1 MCAARVSP
9 DTTTF
14 VSIAAIS
21 FTAAALDAARPSSDL
36 ARGGRR
42 ALAAGVMRPKKIAI
56 LTAGGLAPCL
66 NAAIAGLIE
75 RYSAVAPEIEII
87 CYRGGYKGLLLGDS
101 LAVTSDVRRQAAVL
115 RRHGGSAIGNSR
127 VKLTNVKDCVKRGL
141 VREGQNPLQVAA
153 EQLVRD
159 GIDVLHTIG
168 GDDTNTTAA
177 DLAAFLARNKY
188 ELTVIGLPKTIDN
201 DVVPIRQSLGAW
213 TAAEEG
219 AKFFARVVA
228 ESGANPRML
237 IVHEVMGRNC
247 GWLTAATACE
257 YRKLLDATP
266 LVPPLGLSRAQLD
279 VHGVYLPE
287 LALDIPAEAQRLKA
301 VMERAGNVNVFISEG
316 AGVESIVAEMTSRG
330 QEVPRDAFGHVKL
343 DAVNPGK
350 WFGDQFAKMIGAE
363 KVLVQKSGYFA
374 RSAPASASDIELIE
388 RCVVHA
394 VECALRRESGVVGQ
408 DEERGDALRAI
419 EFARIKGGKPFA
431 AGASWFRELLGAI
444 GQSFTPG
451 VAVAAH

>member
-1 MCAARVSP
+1 
-9 DTTTF
+9 
-14 VSIAAIS
+14 
-21 FTAAALDAARPSSDL
+21 
-36 ARGGRR
+36 
-42 ALAAGVMRPKKIAI
+42 MRPKKVAL

-66 NAAIAGLIE
+66 SAAVAGLIQ
-75 RYSAVAPEIEII
+75 RYSAVAPDIAIL

-101 LAVTSDVRRQAAVL
+101 FSVGAAERTAAPVL
-115 RRHGGSAIGNSR
+115 LKHGGSPIGNSR

-159 GIDVLHTIG
+159 GVDVLHTIG

-177 DLAAFLARNKY
+177 DLAAYLAKNNY
-188 ELTVIGLPKTIDN
+188 QLTVIGLPKTIDN

-219 AKFFARVVA
+219 AGFFQRVVA
-228 ESGANPRML
+228 EHSANPRML

-247 GWLTAATACE
+247 GWLTAATAQA
-257 YRKLLDATP
+257 YLARLDATP
-266 LVPPLGLSRAQLD
+266 LAPGLGLSRDRLA
-279 VHGVYLPE
+279 VHGVYVPE
-287 LALDIPAEAQRLKA
+287 LALDIAAEAQRLKA
-301 VMERAGNVNVFISEG
+301 IIDRVGNVNVFISEG
-316 AGVESIVAEMTSRG
+316 AGVESIVAEMSARG

-343 DAVNPGK
+343 DAINPGK
-350 WFGDQFAKMIGAE
+350 WFGDQFAKMLGAE

-374 RSAPASASDIELIE
+374 RAAPANAADLALIQS
-388 RCVVHA
+388 CCDHA

-419 EFARIKGGKPFA
+419 EFTRIKGGKPFDVKVA
-431 AGASWFRELLGAI
+431 WFGELLRAL
-444 GQSFTPG
+444 GQPMTAT
-451 VAVAAH
+451 VATSH